1 MDTARNL
8 AVSFSSFAMS
18 AAILSKEI
26 QALIAPLGKWE
37 AEEILDGSKK
47 LTCYKVPIAQ
57 LVYN

>member
-47 LTCYKVPIAQ
+47 VNMLQGPHSSVG
-57 LVYN
+57 L